1 MCMVVGYPWN
11 PLHFST
17 FLISQ
22 EAIQTT
28 NQNHLFQFLYFKPAL
43 LGGPVFNLAGPLP
56 SLALPWLLLCTKHGT
71 QNSEH
76 KNSEHTRHRTQK
88 EHGQYTEN
96 MLRS

>member
-1 MCMVVGYPWN
+1 MYMVVGYPWN
-11 PLHFST
+11 LLLHFST

-28 NQNHLFQFLYFKPAL
+28 NQNNLFQFLYFKPAL

-76 KNSEHTRHRTQK
+76 TRHRTQK